1 MAISG
6 YAGKILR
13 VDLSTG
19 ETETAD
25 TADYAGRFL
34 GGRGFA
40 AKVCWD
46 EVPPEVGALD
56 EENRLIFACGPL
68 CGLSGLGS
76 SRWVVCGKSPYTTP
90 DHFNYCNMGGTWG
103 AALKS
108 AGYDAVVVHG
118 KSDRPVYLLLHDDEV
133 ELKDASGLWGK
144 GAIEARDMIKKEEGP
159 SAKVAG
165 IGPAGENMAVTAI
178 VQADNDASGTGGL
191 GAVMGSKKLKAIVVR
206 SERKKVQV
214 AQPERLKEL
223 TKYFLKLPR
232 IYAEVEPILFRTVT
246 PEMRGEMRKRWTKP
260 DPCFGCRGCIRI
272 LYQPEDGKAGKFMCQ
287 AGMFYQP
294 WSLDHYGEWNDV
306 PFKATKLAD
315 TYGLDTKGLD
325 QVIGW
330 LFECDKA
337 GILTEGDTGIP
348 ISRIGSLDF
357 IETLVHKISFR
368 EGFGDILAQ
377 GLSRAAD
384 AVGPEAKALADKA
397 YFCRV
402 PENNDLYT
410 ARIYI
415 PHAVYKAME
424 PRNPMQQLH
433 EISFLLSKWLEWAG
447 KKEGALFSSDVF
459 RAIAKRFWGSE
470 LAADFSTYDG
480 KALAAKMV
488 QDRETVKEC
497 LVVCDYLWPIMDLV
511 SSEDHVGDPALESE
525 ILSAVT
531 GNEIDEDGLDQMGAR
546 VFNLQRAI
554 LVREGHHG
562 KDADYPPEL
571 CFSEPVKAE
580 YLNTECLVPGKDGE
594 VISRKGAVIDREEFA
609 GMMDEYYQI
618 RQWDADTGLQTRASL
633 EALALKEVADDLEP
647 RGLLGKDNL

>member
-1 MAISG
+1 METFG

-13 VDLSTG
+13 VDLSSG
-19 ETETAD
+19 NTETAD
-25 TADYAGRFL
+25 TMDYADRFL

-56 EENRLIFACGPL
+56 EENRIVFACGPL

-76 SRWVVCGKSPYTTP
+76 SRWVVCGKSPYSTP
-90 DHFNYCNMGGTWG
+90 DHFNYSNMGGNWG
-103 AALKS
+103 SALKF
-108 AGYDAVVVHG
+108 AGYDAVVVSG
-118 KSDRPVYLLLHDDEV
+118 KSDRPVYLLLHEGVV
-133 ELKDASGLWGK
+133 EFKDAAALWGK
-144 GAIEARDMIKKEEGP
+144 GAIEAREMLKKMEGK
-159 SAKVAG
+159 SVRVVG

-191 GAVMGSKKLKAIVVR
+191 GAVMGSKNLKAIVVK
-206 SERKKVQV
+206 SERKKVRV
-214 AQPERLKEL
+214 AQPERVKEL

-232 IYAEVEPILFRTVT
+232 IMASVEPVLFKTVT
-246 PEMRGEMRKRWTKP
+246 PEMKAEMRARWKKP

-272 LYQPEDGKAGKFMCQ
+272 LYEAEDGKTGKFMCH

-294 WSLDHYGEWNDV
+294 WSVSHYGKWNDV
-306 PFKATKLAD
+306 PFQATKLAD
-315 TYGLDTKGLD
+315 TYGLDTKALD
-325 QVIGW
+325 LIISW
-330 LFECDKA
+330 LHECDKA
-337 GILTEGDTGIP
+337 GILNDEDTGIP
-348 ISRIGSLDF
+348 LSKIGSLDF
-357 IETLVHKISFR
+357 IETLVHRISFR

-377 GLSRAAD
+377 GLSKAAD
-384 AVGPEAKALADKA
+384 SVGSEAQALARKA
-397 YFCRV
+397 YYCGV

-410 ARIYI
+410 SRLYI

-433 EISFLLSKWLEWAG
+433 QLSFVISKWLEWAN
-447 KKEGALFSSDVF
+447 KTEGALFSSDVF

-488 QDRETVKEC
+488 QDRETVKES

-511 SSEDHVGDPALESE
+511 TTEDHVGDPALESK

-531 GNEIDEDGLDQMGAR
+531 GNEVDEDGLNKTGAR
-546 VFNLQRAI
+546 IFNMQRAI
-554 LVREGHHG
+554 LVREGHEG
-562 KDADYPPEL
+562 KAFDTPPEL
-571 CFSEPVKAE
+571 CFTEPVEAE

-594 VISRKGAVIDREEFA
+594 VISRKGAVVDRKEFA
-609 GMMDEYYQI
+609 TMMDEYYHI
-618 RQWDADTGLQTRASL
+618 RGWDPATGLQTRASL
-633 EALALKEVADDLEP
+633 EALELREVADDLEK
-647 RGLLGKDNL
+647 RGLLGD